1 MNRRIGKLTRVFD
14 LRAIW
19 KNEEYDFSTWLAQEA
34 NLALLSEEIGINIH
48 YLQAEAGVGKFSLDI
63 LAEEEGKGRKI
74 IIENQLE
81 TTNHDHL
88 GKIITYAAGLDAKII
103 IWICKEVR
111 EEHRQA
117 IDWLNENTNEEIAF
131 FAVKL
136 ELWQIDN
143 SDPAPKF
150 HIISS
155 PNEWA
160 KVIKQSGAK
169 ATSTDTNLKKLEFW
183 TKLKSYAQEKG
194 ANIRFQT
201 PRPQHWFDVTIGSS
215 EAHISLTLR
224 TKDGSLGCELYVSN
238 NKALFAYLNSKAE
251 LLNQELNTML
261 EWIDAPVASRIVQR
275 REGVD
280 IQDEQSLPQH
290 FDWLIDR
297 TTTFGR
303 VFGKLIQ
310 EHKTLSKL
318 DRGKKV

>member
-1 MNRRIGKLTRVFD
+1 MSRRIGTIRKID
-14 LRAIW
+14 LRSVW
-19 KNEEYDFSTWLAQEA
+19 KNEEYDFSTWLAQES
-34 NLALLSEEIGINIH
+34 NLTLLSEEIGINIH
-48 YLQAEAGVGKFSLDI
+48 FLQAEAGVGKFSLDI

-117 IDWLNENTNEEIAF
+117 IDWLNENTNEEVAF

-136 ELWQIDN
+136 ELWQIDD
-143 SDPAPKF
+143 SAPAPKF
-150 HIISS
+150 QIISK

-160 KVIKQSGAK
+160 KTIKQGDTK
-169 ATSTDTNLKKLEFW
+169 GGSTDNNLKKLDFW

-201 PRPQHWFDVTIGSS
+201 PRPQHWYDVTIGTS
-215 EAHISLTLR
+215 EAHISLTVR
-224 TKDGSLGCELYVSN
+224 TQDRSLGCELYINN
-238 NKALFAYLNSKAE
+238 NKALFAYLKTKE
-251 LLNQELNTML
+251 EFLNKELNTKL
-261 EWIDAPVASRIVQR
+261 EWIEAKVASRIVQR

-280 IQDEQSLPQH
+280 MQDEKRLPEH
-290 FDWLIDR
+290 FDWLIER
-297 TTTFGR
+297 TTNFSR
-303 VFGKLIQ
+303 VFGRLVKEYKKLSQAGIN
-310 EHKTLSKL
+310 KNL
-318 DRGKKV
+318 